1 MTSHPQVKIP
11 CVYGLR
17 GYNDSIQ
24 PAITGIKFDF
34 AGESMNS
41 TPGVSTNYT
50 WLNLT
55 PEQGH
60 YTFGYYDR
68 CAWSEDNLMHLGLR
82 IPQQERLPLPGEPA
96 EVGYVDSLSRRFHKV
111 GDTLAWCHQQGAMT
125 LWLKH
130 RSRTFIYND
139 FIRDGMR
146 WLPITRIHS
155 LDEGAAG
162 HYDVPIYTIS
172 RDGRWGVTLNFSR
185 IPRRGYSYAIAE
197 LPLHAPEP
205 DLDGDGL
212 SLVDM
217 ITSEVKLIASYR
229 QLINAHPF
237 PYDLQ
242 DVYMWLNHAIFNC
255 DASRVM
261 VLFRY
266 SPSVRKSRSWRT
278 YMYTMDLDGNDLRC
292 SLSDIFWRHG
302 AISHQI
308 WGRTPQ
314 EILVD
319 ADWGGHAFGHE
330 YIVFDESRHPF
341 QAHRISTGM
350 GPAGH
355 LNFSPDGKWMAADTY
370 PDKEGVQ
377 HLALVNVATGEWEE
391 IGSFLHRT
399 PGAIGDMR
407 CDLHPRWSEDG
418 TLLTVDTIHEGPRN
432 IYLLD
437 LKHFLY

>member
-1 MTSHPQVKIP
+1 MEIS
-11 CVYGLR
+11 
-17 GYNDSIQ
+17 S
-24 PAITGIKFDF
+24 DF
-34 AGESMNS
+34 
-41 TPGVSTNYT
+41 T

-55 PEQGH
+55 PEDGH

-68 CAWSEDNLMHLGLR
+68 CAWGADNRLHLALR

-96 EVGYVDSLSRRFHKV
+96 EVGYVDAATRRFHKI
-111 GDTLAWCHQQGAMT
+111 GETLAWCHQQGAMT

-130 RSRTFIYND
+130 KPRTFIYND
-139 FIRDGMR
+139 FIREGMR
-146 WLPITRIHS
+146 WRPVARIYS
-155 LDEGAAG
+155 LDEGDAG
-162 HYDVPIYTIS
+162 TYEVPIYALS

-185 IPRRGYSYAIAE
+185 IPRRGYTYAIAE
-197 LPLHAPEP
+197 LPLAAPEP
-205 DLDGDGL
+205 DLDADGL

-217 ITSEVKLIASYR
+217 VSGDVKLIASYR
-229 QLINAHPF
+229 QLMAAHPF
-237 PYDLQ
+237 PYDLD
-242 DVYMWLNHAIFNC
+242 DVYVWLNHAIFNC

-261 VLFRY
+261 VLFRQ
-266 SPSVRKSRSWRT
+266 SPSVMETRPWRT
-278 YMYTMDLDGNDLRC
+278 YMFTMRLDGSDLRC

-308 WGRTPQ
+308 WGRTPA

-319 ADWGGHAFGHE
+319 ADWGGHGYGHE
-330 YIVFDESRHPF
+330 YIVFDETRHPF
-341 QAHRISTGM
+341 QAHRISKGI

-377 HLALVNVATGEWEE
+377 RLVLVNVASGAWVEL
-391 IGSFLHRT
+391 GRFLHQT
-399 PGAIGDMR
+399 PGATGDMR

-418 TLLTVDTIHEGPRN
+418 GLLTVDTLHEGPRK

-437 LKHFLY
+437 LGPYFSAHKA